1 MIWGAVIAV
10 AIVAFLLAAFV
21 LRIPKPGW
29 ALMASALMLGLAG
42 YAFQGQPHYPS
53 APKAA
58 QEQQEA
64 VSGEALVAA
73 RRGLFP
79 ATDVVPNYL
88 TVSDGFA
95 RRGRYKAA
103 ADTLKKGLQ
112 DNPTHGEGWLAL
124 GLALTE
130 HTGGQ
135 VTPPAIQAFGRAEAN
150 LPGHPAPGYFLGTAF
165 LRSARPA
172 EARRVWADLLERTP
186 EDAPWRE
193 DLTFRIAQVDQMLA
207 MLQQVQEQEQQQ
219 SGAGS

>member
-1 MIWGAVIAV
+1 MNWLVILAV
-10 AIVAFLLAAFV
+10 AAAAFLFAAFV

-42 YAFQGQPHYPS
+42 YAFQGQPSYAS

-58 QEQQEA
+58 QQQQQE

-73 RRGLFP
+73 RRGLFAP
-79 ATDVVPNYL
+79 TDTVPNYL

-95 RRGRYKAA
+95 RRGRYQDA
-103 ADTLKKGLQ
+103 ADTLKQGLRE
-112 DNPTHGEGWLAL
+112 NPTHGEGWLAL
-124 GLALTE
+124 GLALIE

-165 LRSARPA
+165 LRSGRPL
-172 EARRVWADLLERTP
+172 EARQVWVDLLEKTP

-193 DLTFRIAQVDQMLA
+193 DLTFRIAQVDQMLE
-207 MLQQVQEQEQQQ
+207 MMRQMQDEQEAAAQ
-219 SGAGS
+219 

>member
-1 MIWGAVIAV
+1 MSWLPILAV

-42 YAFQGQPHYPS
+42 YAFQGNPGYAG

-58 QEQQEA
+58 QEQVQE

-73 RRGLFP
+73 RRGLFSP
-79 ATDVVPNYL
+79 TDVVPDYL

-95 RRGRYKAA
+95 RRGRYKDA
-103 ADTLKKGLQ
+103 ADVLKSSLRE
-112 DNPTHGEGWLAL
+112 NPTHGEGWLAL
-124 GLALTE
+124 ALALTE

-135 VTPPAIQAFGRAEAN
+135 VTPPAVQAFGRAEAN

-165 LRSARPA
+165 LRSGRPN
-172 EARRVWADLLERTP
+172 EARQVWVDLLEKTP
-186 EDAPWRE
+186 EDAPWHG
-193 DLTFRIAQVDQMLA
+193 DLTFRIAQVDQMIE
-207 MLQQVQEQEQQQ
+207 MMRQMQEQHNE
-219 SGAGS
+219 GG